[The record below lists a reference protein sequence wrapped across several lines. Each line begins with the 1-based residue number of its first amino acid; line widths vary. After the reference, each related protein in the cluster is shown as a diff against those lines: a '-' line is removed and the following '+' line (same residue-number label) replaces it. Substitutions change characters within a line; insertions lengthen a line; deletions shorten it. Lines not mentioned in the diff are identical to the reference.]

1 MLGAVLNAVWG
12 RRLGLRSYLRSY
24 LLLAGTLTLAGCAGQ
39 VFQPSLNPG
48 VPQALS
54 PAPSPETH
62 AGGYGK
68 TSGNI
73 LVLLPLTGPLAQA
86 GQALENAAKLAVP
99 DGASPALDIRD
110 TGGNAAGAASAA
122 TAGIAAGDG
131 IIIGPLTS
139 AETQAVIPVAKAA
152 GVNMLPFTNDASLA
166 QPGVWPLGITPAQ
179 SVQRVVKAAADA
191 GRTQLAALLPDN
203 VFGRQ
208 LSQAITAETSALSE
222 PAPRIVF
229 YTPGFSSVNQAV
241 NQISDFS
248 SRGQGLMN
256 QIEAAK
262 ALGTAAGREKMSELQ
277 HQQIP
282 PPSFNALFIGETDEN
297 TLAEFANFLPYYDV
311 SAPQVQLLG
320 PAPWANIATDMA
332 NQSVFVGAM
341 YAAPDPAAA
350 QAFNA
355 KYQAAYNA
363 AAPSIADVAF
373 DAAALARVSASGG
386 GYTSTVL
393 TAPAGFT
400 GTNGLV
406 VLNPDG
412 TVSRGLAVFTIAPGA
427 PVMSTPAQATFNQPP
442 G

>member
-1 MLGAVLNAVWG
+1 M
-12 RRLGLRSYLRSY
+12 
-24 LLLAGTLTLAGCAGQ
+24 LAGTLTLAGCAGQ

-48 VPQALS
+48 VPQALTPS
-54 PAPSPETH
+54 ATPVAPAPS
-62 AGGYGK
+62 GYGK

-73 LVLLPLTGPLAQA
+73 LLLVPLTGPLAAA
-86 GQALENAAKLAVP
+86 GQALANAAKLAVP
-99 DGASPALDIRD
+99 AGTSPGLDIRD
-110 TGGNAAGAASAA
+110 TGGNPAGAASAA
-122 TAGIAAGDG
+122 QAGIAAGDG

-139 AETQAVIPVAKAA
+139 AETQNVIPIAKAA
-152 GVNMLPFTNDASLA
+152 GVNMLPFTNDGSLA

-179 SVQRVVKAAADA
+179 SVQRVLKVADDM
-191 GRTQLAALLPDN
+191 GRNQLAALVPDS
-203 VFGRQ
+203 VYGHQ
-208 LSQAITAETSALSE
+208 LAQAIMAQTSALSE
-222 PAPRIVF
+222 PAPQIVF

-241 NQISDFS
+241 EQVSDFAD
-248 SRGQGLMN
+248 RGEGVMD
-256 QIEAAK
+256 QIKAAK
-262 ALGTAAGREKMSELQ
+262 ALGTPAGDEKARELQ

-311 SAPQVQLLG
+311 SAPQVQFLG

-332 NQSVFVGAM
+332 NQSVYLGAM

-363 AAPSIADVAF
+363 AAPAIADIAF
-373 DAAALARVSASGG
+373 DAAALARVSASSG

-406 VLNPDG
+406 VLNADG
-412 TVSRGLAVFTIAPGA
+412 TVSRGLAVFSIAPGA
-427 PVMSTPAQATFNQPP
+427 PSISAPAQTSLSQPQD
-442 G
+442 

>member
-1 MLGAVLNAVWG
+1 V
-12 RRLGLRSYLRSY
+12 
-24 LLLAGTLTLAGCAGQ
+24 LAGTLALAGCAGQ

-48 VPQALS
+48 VPQALT
-54 PAPSPETH
+54 PAPVPAAPA

-73 LVLLPLTGPLAQA
+73 LLLVPLTGPLAAA

-99 DGASPALDIRD
+99 PGASPALDIRD
-110 TGGNAAGAASAA
+110 TGGTAAGAAGAA
-122 TAGIAAGDG
+122 QAGIAAGDG

-139 AETQAVIPVAKAA
+139 AETQSVIPIAKAA
-152 GVNMLPFTNDASLA
+152 GVNMLPLTNDGSLA

-179 SVQRVVKAAADA
+179 SVERVLKVAADS
-191 GRTQLAALLPDN
+191 GRTQLAALVPDS
-203 VFGRQ
+203 VFGHQ
-208 LSQAITAETSALSE
+208 LAQSIIATTTSLSE
-222 PAPRIVF
+222 PAPQIVF

-248 SRGQGLMN
+248 NRGQGLMN
-256 QIEAAK
+256 QIKAAK
-262 ALGTAAGREKMSELQ
+262 ALGTPEGDARVRELQ

-350 QAFNA
+350 QSFNA

-363 AAPSIADVAF
+363 AAPAIADVAF
-373 DAAALARVSASGG
+373 DAAALARVSASAG

-393 TAPAGFT
+393 TAPSGFT

-406 VLNPDG
+406 VLKPDG
-412 TVSRGLAVFTIAPGA
+412 SVSRGLAVFSVAPGA
-427 PVMSTPAQATFNQPP
+427 PVISSPAPATLGQQD
-442 G
+442 

>member
-1 MLGAVLNAVWG
+1 
-12 RRLGLRSYLRSY
+12 
-24 LLLAGTLTLAGCAGQ
+24 

-48 VPQALS
+48 
-54 PAPSPETH
+54 APSPLVPATGP
-62 AGGYGK
+62 APASPSGYGK

-73 LVLLPLTGPLAQA
+73 LLLLPLTGPLAPA

-99 DGASPALDIRD
+99 DGSTPSLDIRD

-139 AETQAVIPVAKAA
+139 AETQTVIPIAKAA
-152 GVNMLPFTNDASLA
+152 GVNMLPFTNDGSLA
-166 QPGVWPLGITPAQ
+166 QPGVWPMGITPAQ
-179 SVQRVVKAAADA
+179 SVQRVLKVAADE
-191 GRTQLAALLPDN
+191 GRTQLAAVLPDN
-203 VFGRQ
+203 DFGHQ
-208 LSQAITAETSALSE
+208 LAQAITAQVSALSE
-222 PAPRIVF
+222 PSPQIVF
-229 YTPGFSSVNQAV
+229 YQPGFQSVNQAV
-241 NQISDFS
+241 DQVADFAD
-248 SRGQGLMN
+248 RGQGLMD
-256 QIEAAK
+256 QIKAAK
-262 ALGTAAGREKMSELQ
+262 DLGTAAGNAQARELQ

-282 PPSFNALFIGETDEN
+282 PPNFNALFIGETDEN

-311 SAPQVQLLG
+311 SAPQVQFLG

-332 NQSVFVGAM
+332 NQNVYLGAM

-355 KYQAAYNA
+355 KYQTAYG
-363 AAPSIADVAF
+363 APAPAIADLAF
-373 DAAALARVSASGG
+373 DAAALARVSAGAG

-406 VLNPDG
+406 VLKPDG
-412 TVSRGLAVFTIAPGA
+412 TVQRGLAVFSIAPGA
-427 PVMSTPAQATFNQPP
+427 PTITSPAPTTLNQPSD
-442 G
+442 